1 MLAIK
6 SSGSTSHQSLLF
18 VKSQRCYINTFAH
31 AIFRTFE
38 YPASC
43 IESVLLTTHSTFH
56 IPWWVVIATTT
67 LTIRVIVTL
76 PLHIHLQKNHA
87 NVEVAFSELDTFKKP
102 LEYKIITKCRSQGLH
117 IDVANKKLKK
127 AFCELKGD
135 ILSKH
140 QINWKMYRIKAYSFP
155 VIQLPL
161 FISISLAIRNITGA
175 LPEWYKVTSIIPSM
189 KMEGFGWFLDLTL
202 ADPYYVLP
210 AMILLSNLLN
220 ISIYS
225 TQSQKKSIAIKI
237 VHNIF
242 RCMTIV
248 MASVSTQMPSGISLY
263 WMLSSCYGL
272 VQNVLLKYSKVR
284 RIFGIPKSKSESDNP
299 IRDLLSIYRS
309 EWAGFLQK
317 QKEYHSERK

>member
-6 SSGSTSHQSLLF
+6 SSRNTLQQSLIL
-18 VKSQRCYINTFAH
+18 VKSQRFYINSFAN
-31 AIFRTFE
+31 AIFCTFK

-67 LTIRVIVTL
+67 LTLRIIVTL
-76 PLHIHLQKNHA
+76 PLHIHSQKNHA
-87 NVEVAFSELDTFKKP
+87 KVEVAFSELDTFKKP
-102 LEYKIITKCRSQGLH
+102 LEFRIITECKSQGLH
-117 IDVANKKLKK
+117 IDIASKKLKK
-127 AFCELKGD
+127 AFSDLKGD

-140 QINWKMYRIKAYSFP
+140 QINLKMYRIKAYSIP
-155 VIQLPL
+155 IIQLPL
-161 FISISLAIRNITGA
+161 FISTSLAIRNMTGA
-175 LPEWYKVTSIIPSM
+175 LPEWYKVASIIPSM
-189 KMEGFGWFLDLTL
+189 KVEGFGWFRDLTL
-202 ADPYYVLP
+202 PDPYYILP
-210 AMILLSNLLN
+210 AIILLSNLLN

-225 TQSQKKSIAIKI
+225 KQSQRKSIAVRI

-248 MASVSTQMPSGISLY
+248 MASVSTQLPSGISLY

-272 VQNVLLKYSKVR
+272 VQNVLFKYSKVR
-284 RIFGIPKSKSESDNP
+284 RIFEIPKSNSESDNP
-299 IRDLLSIYRS
+299 IRDLLSMYRS

-317 QKEYHSERK
+317 QKEYHKERK